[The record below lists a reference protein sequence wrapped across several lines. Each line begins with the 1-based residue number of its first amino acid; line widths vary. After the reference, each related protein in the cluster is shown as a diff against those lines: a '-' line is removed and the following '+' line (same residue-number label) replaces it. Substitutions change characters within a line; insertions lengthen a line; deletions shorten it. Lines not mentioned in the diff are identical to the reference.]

1 MVATDMSPVLLRC
14 EPELRCDFVRSF
26 ALLTRRGTSE
36 RSEEL
41 IYSYVAEERKQS
53 KQCKPRGFVMLVV
66 FQNGPQRR
74 TILPFRI
81 C

>member
-1 MVATDMSPVLLRC
+1 VFWRLTGSKDELVEVEPREAGWSMVATDMSLVLLRC

-41 IYSYVAEERKQS
+41 IYSCVAEKQKPS
-53 KQCKPRGFVMLVV
+53 K
-66 FQNGPQRR
+66 
-74 TILPFRI
+74 
-81 C
+81 

>member
-41 IYSYVAEERKQS
+41 IYSYVAEEWKQG
-53 KQCKPRGFVMLVV
+53 K
-66 FQNGPQRR
+66 
-74 TILPFRI
+74 
-81 C
+81 